1 MILPQLGPL
10 IKRQYHILTK
20 FADMTI
26 TTWSLETLYGYN
38 KESRINSEH
47 TQLYQIEYYTY
58 ALAQASYITGY
69 FWKLFLII
77 VLFFWRRQ
85 SKFQVTSCES
95 PESIKMTYYIIIY
108 TVRQDS
114 IFSIQY
120 SYPVFRY
127 NFTYEDSYFH

>member
-69 FWKLFLII
+69 F
-77 VLFFWRRQ
+77 
-85 SKFQVTSCES
+85 
-95 PESIKMTYYIIIY
+95 
-108 TVRQDS
+108 
-114 IFSIQY
+114 
-120 SYPVFRY
+120 
-127 NFTYEDSYFH
+127 